1 MNKKPNVIVIEDK
14 KEELDIIVMYLK
26 KHTQFNIRGFQE
38 VKNAF
43 IEILKENN
51 NTDVVVTDYRMPEW
65 SGRNVIDLVVNYN
78 PNIKIVVH
86 SGWCSDYFEN
96 FIKDNVPKYRQVTAV
111 VDKTSDIRA
120 LLTAVNTAAQLS
132 LDSKTLEASDILG
145 LMHVATAQDERYPH
159 LKYHSRNVTCLSI
172 RMGKCYGLDQNYLRS
187 LYTSCLLHD
196 IGKIAIPDSIILK
209 NSSLSNEEA
218 EIIKQHPEKAM
229 VILKNHKDKVMKDII
244 LHHHERIDG
253 KGYPFCLKGKEIP
266 TGARIVAVADAYD
279 AQISRRP
286 YRNPKSIDQAI
297 AELEQG
303 KGMQFDAEIVDI
315 FIKEK
320 IYQTQCSLDMPLED
334 FIAICEE
341 YIKQN
346 GAKHS

>member
-1 MNKKPNVIVIEDK
+1 MNKKPNIIVIEDK
-14 KEELDIIVMYLK
+14 EEELKTIVIYLK
-26 KHTQFNIRGFQE
+26 KYTQFSIKGFQE
-38 VKNAF
+38 VKDAF
-43 IEILKENN
+43 IEILKEDNN
-51 NTDVVVTDYRMPEW
+51 PDVVVTDYRMPQW
-65 SGRNVIDLVVNYN
+65 SGKNVIDLIVNYN

-86 SGWCSDYFEN
+86 SGWCGDYFDN
-96 FIKDNVPKYRQVTAV
+96 FVKDNVPKYRQVTAV
-111 VDKTSDIRA
+111 VEKDSDIRA
-120 LLTAVNTAAQLS
+120 LLTAVNTAVQLS
-132 LDSKTLEASDILG
+132 LDLKTLEVLDVLG
-145 LMHVATAQDERYPH
+145 LMYVSTAQDERYPH
-159 LKYHSRNVTCLSI
+159 LKYHSRNVACLSTRI
-172 RMGKCYGLDQNYLRS
+172 GKCYGLDQNYLRS

-218 EIIKQHPEKAM
+218 EIIKQHPEKAT

-266 TGARIVAVADAYD
+266 TGARILAVADAYD

-286 YRNPKSIDQAI
+286 YRNPKSIDEALV
-297 AELEQG
+297 ELKQG
-303 KGMQFDAEIVDI
+303 KGTQFDAEIVNI
-315 FIKEK
+315 FIEKK
-320 IYQTQCSLDMPLED
+320 IYQTQFSLDMPLED
-334 FIAICEE
+334 FIASCEE